1 MSYQSEAKL
10 EEKLMSQLVDMGYQK
25 IIIEDEEALHSNFR
39 KIVNRRNIERLNG
52 VELSDKEFERLLLMI
67 NGKSIFESAKILR
80 DKHVLTRDDNTK
92 VYIELFD
99 IVKWCKNE
107 FQISNQ
113 ITMKGKYENRYDVTI
128 LINGLPVVQ
137 IELKRSGIDINEAFN
152 QVNRYRKHSYKG
164 LFRYIQIYVVSNSQ
178 ETRYFSNSDNEILK
192 SQMFYWSDVNN
203 KRTNRIEEFT
213 YDFLEK
219 CRIAKIIAR
228 YMVINETDKQLMVMR
243 PYQVYAVESIVDRAT
258 ETGNNGYVWHTTGS
272 GKTLTSFKASQI
284 LSNESNIE
292 KVFFLVDRRDL
303 DSQTISEFNKF
314 EPDSVDMVD
323 NTSSLIKQIKD
334 SNKKLIVTTIQ
345 KMSNAVKMNSHI
357 LDDYR
362 NKRVIFIID
371 ECHRTQFGDMH
382 KIVANHFENA
392 QYFGFTGTP
401 RFPDNKSQDGRVTT
415 DIFEKCLH
423 KYLIKDAIR
432 DGNVLGFSVEYISTF
447 KSHINENDETK
458 AEAIDTDEVWMADE
472 RIKSIVRH
480 IISKHDS
487 KTRNKEYTAIL
498 TVQSIDMLVK
508 YYDIF
513 RSIDNDLK
521 IAGIYTFGANEESK
535 GIASE
540 HSRDSLERIILDYN
554 KMFDTKYNTD
564 LFKNYFADVS
574 KKVKTA
580 QIDILLVVDM
590 FLTGFDSKTLNT
602 LYVDRNLQ
610 YHNLIQAYSRTNRV
624 EKQTKPYG
632 NIVCYRNLKE
642 NTDKAIQLFSNEDNT
657 DIVLMLSYDKY
668 IEAFK
673 KRLLDLL
680 AIAPSPEK
688 VDELESDE
696 EQREFVLAFREIS
709 KLILRLKSFTE
720 FEFNEEKLGIDEQTF
735 EDYKSKYFAIHDNL
749 EKMKSKDKVSVLA
762 DIDFS
767 IELLYTDIIN
777 VGYIMNL
784 MRHLD
789 LSDVSERDRGI
800 KEIKKQ
806 LEKADSKELR
816 LKVDLIREFLDKVI
830 PTLNESDS
838 VDNAYDEF
846 EEKQRNKEIISFAS
860 EEGIEKDSVEEKLA
874 EYEFSGNLKRDEM
887 LAIFDGESFK
897 EKKRKAN
904 LLEDFIKSTVDKY
917 SNTQ

>member
-10 EEKLMSQLVDMGYQK
+10 EEKLLSQLVDMGYQK
-25 IIIEDEEALHSNFR
+25 IDIKDEDALHSNFR
-39 KIVNRRNIERLNG
+39 KIVNRRNIERLG
-52 VELSDKEFERLLLMI
+52 GLELSDKEFERLLI
-67 NGKSIFESAKILR
+67 IISGKSVFESAKILR
-80 DKHVLTRDDNTK
+80 DKHVLTRDDNSK

-99 IVKWCKNE
+99 AAKWCKNE
-107 FQISNQ
+107 FQVFSQ
-113 ITMKGKYENRYDVTI
+113 ITMEKTYENRYDVTI

-137 IELKRSGIDINEAFN
+137 IELKRSGIDVNEAFN
-152 QVNRYRKHSYKG
+152 QIDRYRKHSYKG

-192 SQMFYWSDVNN
+192 SHMFYWSDANN
-203 KRTNRIEEFT
+203 KRINKLEDFA

-219 CRIAKIIAR
+219 CRVSKIIAR
-228 YMVINETDKQLMVMR
+228 YMIINETDKQLMIMR
-243 PYQVYAVESIVDRAT
+243 PYQVYAVETIVDRAT

-303 DSQTISEFNKF
+303 DSQTIDEFNKF

-323 NTSSLIKQIKD
+323 STASLVKKIKD
-334 SNKKLIVTTIQ
+334 SNKKMIVTTIQ
-345 KMSNAVKMNSHI
+345 KMSNAINKNAHV
-357 LDDYR
+357 LEEYR
-362 NKRVIFIID
+362 KKRVIFIID

-382 KIVANHFENA
+382 KAISSHFENA

-401 RFPDNKSQDGRVTT
+401 RFPENKSQDGRVTT

-472 RIKSIVRH
+472 RIESVVKH
-480 IISKHDS
+480 IISIHDS

-508 YYDIF
+508 YYDAF
-513 RSIDNDLK
+513 KNVNSNLK

-535 GIASE
+535 GIDSE
-540 HSRDSLERIILDYN
+540 HSRDSLERIMKDYN
-554 KMFDTKYNTD
+554 ITFGTNYSTDT
-564 LFKNYFADVS
+564 FKNYFSDVS
-574 KKVKTA
+574 KNVKKA

-610 YHNLIQAYSRTNRV
+610 YHGLIQAYSRTNRV
-624 EKQTKPYG
+624 EKDTKPYG

-642 NTDKAIQLFSNEDNT
+642 QTDKAIQLFSNEENT
-657 DIVLMLSYDKY
+657 DVVLMLSYDKY
-668 IEAFK
+668 IEQFQ
-673 KRLLDLL
+673 KRFEELQS
-680 AIAPSPEK
+680 IAPSPEE
-688 VDELESDE
+688 VDELESE
-696 EQREFVLAFREIS
+696 EDQKVFVLAFREIS
-709 KLILRLKSFTE
+709 KLILRLKTFTE
-720 FEFNEEKLGIDEQTF
+720 FEFNKEKLGIDEQTF
-735 EDYKSKYFAIHDNL
+735 EDYKSKYFAIYDNL
-749 EKMKSKDKVSVLA
+749 NKTRKKDEVSILA
-762 DIDFS
+762 DIDFA
-767 IELLYTDIIN
+767 IEVLYTDIIN
-777 VGYIMNL
+777 VSYIMNL
-784 MRHLD
+784 MRHLN
-789 LSDVSERDRGI
+789 LSNVSERNRGI
-800 KEIKKQ
+800 KEIMTQ

-816 LKVDLIREFLDKVI
+816 LKVDLIKEFLNKVV
-830 PTLNESDS
+830 PTLDENDN
-838 VDNAYDEF
+838 VNNAYDEF
-846 EEKQRNKEIISFAS
+846 EERQKNNEIISFAA

-874 EYEFSGNLKRDEM
+874 EYEFSGSMKREELVKIFKGEGLKERVRRAD
-887 LAIFDGESFK
+887 
-897 EKKRKAN
+897 
-904 LLEDFIKSTVDKY
+904 LLEKFIKEIVEKY
-917 SNTQ
+917 SSK

>member
-25 IIIEDEEALHSNFR
+25 IIIEDEEALHTNFR

-357 LDDYR
+357 LDEYR

-458 AEAIDTDEVWMADE
+458 AEAINTDEVWMADE
-472 RIKSIVRH
+472 RIESVVKH
-480 IISKHDS
+480 IISIHDS

-508 YYDIF
+508 YYDAF
-513 RSIDNDLK
+513 KNVNSNLK

-535 GIASE
+535 GIDSE
-540 HSRDSLERIILDYN
+540 HSRDSLERIMKDYN
-554 KMFDTKYNTD
+554 ITFGTNYSTDT
-564 LFKNYFADVS
+564 FKNYFSDVS
-574 KKVKTA
+574 KNVKKA

-610 YHNLIQAYSRTNRV
+610 YHGLIQAYSRTNRV
-624 EKQTKPYG
+624 EKDTKPYG

-642 NTDKAIQLFSNEDNT
+642 QTDKAIQLFSNEENT
-657 DIVLMLSYDKY
+657 DVVLMLSYDKY
-668 IEAFK
+668 IEQFQ
-673 KRLLDLL
+673 KRFEELQS
-680 AIAPSPEK
+680 IAPSPEE
-688 VDELESDE
+688 VDELESE
-696 EQREFVLAFREIS
+696 EDQKVFVLAFREIS
-709 KLILRLKSFTE
+709 KLILRLKTFTE
-720 FEFNEEKLGIDEQTF
+720 FEFNKEKLGIDEQTF
-735 EDYKSKYFAIHDNL
+735 EDYKSKYFAIYDNL
-749 EKMKSKDKVSVLA
+749 NKTRKKDEVSILA
-762 DIDFS
+762 DIDFA
-767 IELLYTDIIN
+767 IEVLYTDIIN
-777 VGYIMNL
+777 VSYIMNL
-784 MRHLD
+784 MRHLN
-789 LSDVSERDRGI
+789 LSNVSERNRGI
-800 KEIKKQ
+800 KEIMTQ

-816 LKVDLIREFLDKVI
+816 LKVDLIKEFLNKVV
-830 PTLNESDS
+830 PTLNENDN
-838 VDNAYDEF
+838 VNNAYDEF
-846 EEKQRNKEIISFAS
+846 EERQKNNEIISFAT
-860 EEGIEKDSVEEKLA
+860 EEDIEKDSIEEKLA
-874 EYEFSGNLKRDEM
+874 EYEFSGSIKREELVKIFKGEGLKERVRRAD
-887 LAIFDGESFK
+887 
-897 EKKRKAN
+897 
-904 LLEDFIKSTVDKY
+904 LLEKFIKEIVEKY
-917 SNTQ
+917 SSK

>member
-10 EEKLMSQLVDMGYQK
+10 EEKLLSQLVDMGYQK
-25 IIIEDEEALHSNFR
+25 IDIKDEDALHSNFR
-39 KIVNRRNIERLNG
+39 KIVNRRNIERLG
-52 VELSDKEFERLLLMI
+52 GLELSDKEFERLLI
-67 NGKSIFESAKILR
+67 IISGKSVFESAKILR
-80 DKHVLTRDDNTK
+80 DKHVLTRDDNSK

-99 IVKWCKNE
+99 VAKWCKNE
-107 FQISNQ
+107 FQVFSQ
-113 ITMKGKYENRYDVTI
+113 ITMEKTYENRYDVTI

-137 IELKRSGIDINEAFN
+137 IELKRSGIDVNEAFN
-152 QVNRYRKHSYKG
+152 QIDRYRKHSYKG

-192 SQMFYWSDVNN
+192 SHMFYWSDANN
-203 KRTNRIEEFT
+203 KRINKLEDFA

-219 CRIAKIIAR
+219 CRVSKIIAR
-228 YMVINETDKQLMVMR
+228 YMIINETDKQLMIMR
-243 PYQVYAVESIVDRAT
+243 PYQVYAVETIVDRAT

-303 DSQTISEFNKF
+303 DSQTIDEFNKF

-323 NTSSLIKQIKD
+323 STASLVKKIKD
-334 SNKKLIVTTIQ
+334 SNKKMIVTTIQ
-345 KMSNAVKMNSHI
+345 KMSNAINKNAHV
-357 LDDYR
+357 LEEYR
-362 NKRVIFIID
+362 KKRVIFIID

-382 KIVANHFENA
+382 KAISSHFENA

-458 AEAIDTDEVWMADE
+458 AEAINTDEVWMADE
-472 RIKSIVRH
+472 RIESVVKH
-480 IISKHDS
+480 IISIHDS

-508 YYDIF
+508 YYDAF
-513 RSIDNDLK
+513 KNVNSNLK

-535 GIASE
+535 GIDSE
-540 HSRDSLERIILDYN
+540 HSRDSLERIMKDYN
-554 KMFDTKYNTD
+554 ITFGTNYSTDT
-564 LFKNYFADVS
+564 FKNYFSDVS
-574 KKVKTA
+574 KNVKKA

-610 YHNLIQAYSRTNRV
+610 YHGLIQAYSRTNRV
-624 EKQTKPYG
+624 EKDTKPYG

-642 NTDKAIQLFSNEDNT
+642 QTDKAIQLFSNEENT
-657 DIVLMLSYDKY
+657 DVVLMLSYDKY
-668 IEAFK
+668 IEQFQ
-673 KRLLDLL
+673 KRFEELQS
-680 AIAPSPEK
+680 IAPSPEE
-688 VDELESDE
+688 VDELESE
-696 EQREFVLAFREIS
+696 EDQKVFVLAFREIS
-709 KLILRLKSFTE
+709 KLILRLKTFTE
-720 FEFNEEKLGIDEQTF
+720 FEFNKEKLGIDEQTF
-735 EDYKSKYFAIHDNL
+735 EDYKSKYFAIYDNL
-749 EKMKSKDKVSVLA
+749 NKTRKKDEVSILA
-762 DIDFS
+762 DIDFA
-767 IELLYTDIIN
+767 IEVLYTDIIN
-777 VGYIMNL
+777 VSYIMNL
-784 MRHLD
+784 MRHLN
-789 LSDVSERDRGI
+789 LSNVSERNRGI
-800 KEIKKQ
+800 KEIMTQ

-816 LKVDLIREFLDKVI
+816 LKVDLIKEFLNKVV
-830 PTLNESDS
+830 PTLDENDN
-838 VDNAYDEF
+838 VNNAYDEF
-846 EEKQRNKEIISFAS
+846 EERQKNNEIISFAA

-874 EYEFSGNLKRDEM
+874 EYEFSGSMKREELVKIFKGEGLKERVRRAD
-887 LAIFDGESFK
+887 
-897 EKKRKAN
+897 
-904 LLEDFIKSTVDKY
+904 LLEKFIKEIVEKY
-917 SNTQ
+917 SSK